1 MSGDYSRK
9 TFKPVKN
16 YSGVYMQQ
24 GRVQLDAD
32 WNEQQ
37 QINDRHRR
45 VRTIDTMGKAVV
57 PRSAVDGFRIELPG
71 DGSMMIHPGRIYVD
85 GLLAENHGTAP
96 RFDAT
101 LAEMAGTQPV
111 EYSEQPYFPNAQ
123 SVDPLPTGGPHVVYL
138 KAWQRELTHVNEPDL
153 VEKAVGV
160 DTTTRMQTAWQVRL
174 LSLSGVNALAC
185 DDPVDAWDTLTAPSA
200 GRLTTDTVAA
210 DDDTDPCVIPVGQGY
225 RGLEN
230 RLYRVEVHQGG
241 GIGGAT
247 FKWAR
252 DNASVATAVTH
263 IDGTKITV
271 VQSQWDRF
279 RRFEIGD
286 WVEIT
291 DDVREL
297 SGNSGDMRRVE
308 DIDYDDNTITLSSGL
323 PATDFP
329 TSGPTHATAP
339 SRHTRVNRWDQKPEL
354 ASGGLLTITSVPV
367 VLELGVQIQFALDS
381 TIANGE
387 FKTGDHWVFCA
398 RTVDGSVELLTE
410 APPCGPHYHYARLAV
425 VSFPAVL
432 HDDCRQFW
440 PLESGH
446 SCCTVTVGDG
456 VKSQGDV
463 ATIQDA
469 LALLPPEGGKICVLP
484 GEYEENI
491 IVDGRQNIT
500 IEGCGRRSVI
510 ASAPPAAGETRADP
524 VFRIRNAAAITIK
537 GLQLLAHGTANGVRV
552 EETAPDPDGIAG
564 VPLAHI
570 ELDGL
575 FIKAATR
582 SAIEVRA
589 GQHIQIKNCH
599 IRMADV
605 PASWPAVF
613 VVAEDGVV
621 EHNHVVMP
629 GDEEAAGQ
637 NPING
642 RGGIQ
647 IGGNAER
654 VRVAHN
660 HIHGGAGHGIT
671 LGSLEV
677 VDSSGVLV
685 FGFIAM
691 VARAFVD
698 CEPCLPFEPLIP
710 LRVVDMDDEDS
721 DNPLHYESAGPL
733 QEIEIERNHIHHM
746 GMGGIGMAGFFQ
758 IDQMTDSILVEGLRI
773 DHNFIH
779 DCLLLLQVEVADDQ
793 SNLFG
798 YGGIAL
804 SVVEDLTVQHN
815 CIENNGVMHNDP
827 VCGIFA
833 LHVEGAE
840 ISHNRIVNNGAR
852 LPDPAEQARAGR
864 RGGIHLITVEVPLV
878 NIPYDDAE
886 SQILRQSGTPA
897 AKIHD
902 NIVVQPLGQ
911 ALYMVAR
918 GPVQVNDNQF
928 TSRGVMP
935 FRDFATLSGTIFIV
949 NLGLPEEFLNLLTSF
964 AAVTKGGSGGSVS
977 EMQITSYDRRAAFLA
992 NPFEGIPLA
1001 NGNVQF
1007 SDNHNSLDLFGTQT
1021 TFVVN
1026 SILIL
1031 SLDDVAFQNNQC
1043 ECSLDLLRDYDLV
1056 LMPNFVLGLTV
1067 RLSGNRFEE
1076 GLLNALFS
1084 AFSWGLFMH
1093 TATGNQATHCM
1104 WLRDAVLPNLT
1115 RKRDNIA
1122 FIDPN
1127 STGICERFTKG

>member
-9 TFKPVKN
+9 TFKPAKN

-37 QINDRHRR
+37 QINGRR
-45 VRTIDTMGKAVV
+45 CRIQTIDTIGKAVV
-57 PRSAVDGFRIELPG
+57 PGSTVNGFRIELPG

-85 GLLAENHGTAP
+85 GLLAENHGTEP
-96 RFDAT
+96 RFNAA
-101 LAEMAGTQPV
+101 LGEMAGTQPI

-123 SVDPLPTGGPHVVYL
+123 SVEPLPAGGPHMVYL
-138 KAWQRELTHVNEPDL
+138 KVWQRELTHVNEPAL
-153 VEKAVGV
+153 VEKALGV
-160 DTTTRMQTAWQVRL
+160 DTTTRMQTAWQVRVL
-174 LSLSGVNALAC
+174 GLSGVNALTC
-185 DDPVDAWDTLTAPSA
+185 DDQVDAWDTLTAPSA
-200 GRLTTDTVAA
+200 GRLTTDTVVA
-210 DDDTDPCVIPVGQGY
+210 DDDTDPCVIPIGHGY

-230 RLYRVEVHQGG
+230 RLYRVEVHEGG
-241 GIGGAT
+241 DIDGAT

-263 IDGTKITV
+263 IDGTEITV

-297 SGNSGDMRRVE
+297 FGNSGDMRRVE
-308 DIDYDDNTITLSSGL
+308 DINYDDNTITLNSGL

-329 TSGPTHATAP
+329 TSGPTHATEP

-354 ASGGLLTITSVPV
+354 ASGGVLTITSAPV
-367 VLELGVQIQFALDS
+367 VLELGVQIQFDIDS
-381 TIANGE
+381 TVVNGE
-387 FKTGDHWVFCA
+387 FKTGDYWVFYA

-410 APPCGPHYHYARLAV
+410 APPCGLHYHYARLAV
-425 VSFPAVL
+425 VSFPAPF

-440 PLESGH
+440 PLESGQR
-446 SCCTVTVGDG
+446 CCTVIVGDG

-463 ATIQDA
+463 SNIQDA
-469 LALLPPEGGKICVLP
+469 LALIPSEGGKICVLP
-484 GEYEENI
+484 GEYEENVLI
-491 IVDGRQNIT
+491 DGRPNIT
-500 IEGCGRRSVI
+500 IEGCGQRSVI
-510 ASAPPAAGETRADP
+510 ASRAPAAGETGANP
-524 VFRIRNAAAITIK
+524 VFWIRNAATIK
-537 GLQLLAHGTANGVRV
+537 IKDLKLLAHGTGNGVLV
-552 EETAPDPDGIAG
+552 EETPPDPDGTAAL
-564 VPLAHI
+564 PLAHI

-575 FIKAATR
+575 FIEAATR

-589 GQHIQIKNCH
+589 GQHIHIKNCD
-599 IRMADV
+599 ISMADV

-613 VVAEDGVV
+613 VVAEDCII
-621 EHNHVVMP
+621 EHNHIVMP
-629 GDEEAAGQ
+629 GDENAAGQ
-637 NPING
+637 NQING

-660 HIHGGAGHGIT
+660 HIHGGVGHGIT
-671 LGSLEV
+671 LGSLDV
-677 VDSSGVLV
+677 VDSNGVVV

-691 VARAFVD
+691 VARAFID

-710 LRVVDMDDEDS
+710 LIVVDMEDEDP

-733 QEIEIERNHIHHM
+733 QDIEIVHNDIHHM

-758 IDQMTDSILVEGLRI
+758 VDQTTDSIIVEGLRI

-779 DCLLLLQVEVADDQ
+779 DCLVLLQVEIADNQ
-793 SNLFG
+793 NNLFS

-804 SVVEDLTVQHN
+804 SVVEDLSVQHN
-815 CIENNGVMHNDP
+815 RIENNGSMHNDP

-840 ISHNRIVNNGAR
+840 ISHNRIINNGAR

-864 RGGIHLITVEVPLV
+864 RGGIHFITVEVPLV
-878 NIPYDDAE
+878 NIQYDDVE

-902 NIVVQPLGQ
+902 NIVVQPVGQ

-935 FRDFATLSGTIFIV
+935 FRNFATLSGTVFIV
-949 NLGLPEEFLNLLTSF
+949 NLGLPEEFLNLLTSL

-977 EMQITSYDRRAAFLA
+977 DVQITSYDRRAAFLA
-992 NPFEGIPLA
+992 NPFAGIPLA

-1007 SDNHNSLDLFGTQT
+1007 SDNHNSLDLFGTET
-1021 TFVVN
+1021 TFVLN

-1043 ECSLDLLRDYDLV
+1043 ECSLDLLRDYDLI

-1093 TATGNQATHCM
+1093 TAIGNQATHCM
-1104 WLRDAVLPNLT
+1104 WLRDAVLPNRT
-1115 RKRDNIA
+1115 RKSDNIA

-1127 STGICERFTKG
+1127 STSFCERFTKG